1 MNVTLEVF
9 FLLLE
14 NKPLQNREIA
24 DKLDINI
31 RSIQRAVDKIQENFE
46 QSIALN
52 RYFEFFK
59 DGRAHTV
66 NQKYLLKE
74 DQILLL
80 SKLLVSSRSLN
91 ETELPQLTNRMLNMI
106 NVDKRSIVSSAIASE
121 RLTETYIS
129 DKSDRQEKLWQLEQY
144 IFDKDKIKFEYTN
157 HENSEAAETTTVE
170 VLPVHT
176 FFDNYYFFMIGLEKV
191 SHEYKTYRVDWIQN
205 IEKVNIKLHVEYRK
219 RHNHGKDAQLNAYGY
234 MGEEMR
240 IRFEYYGYIGYV
252 QDKFPSC
259 KVIKKLDKK
268 NKFPFSVNLLE
279 IKVNYSPG
287 VKLWLLGQTPIL
299 RVVEPAEIAEDIK
312 NTLYDS
318 YRLYKD
324 EEK

>member
-129 DKSDRQEKLWQLEQY
+129 EKRG
-144 IFDKDKIKFEYTN
+144 IF
-157 HENSEAAETTTVE
+157 
-170 VLPVHT
+170 
-176 FFDNYYFFMIGLEKV
+176 
-191 SHEYKTYRVDWIQN
+191 
-205 IEKVNIKLHVEYRK
+205 
-219 RHNHGKDAQLNAYGY
+219 
-234 MGEEMR
+234 
-240 IRFEYYGYIGYV
+240 
-252 QDKFPSC
+252 C
-259 KVIKKLDKK
+259 
-268 NKFPFSVNLLE
+268 
-279 IKVNYSPG
+279 
-287 VKLWLLGQTPIL
+287 
-299 RVVEPAEIAEDIK
+299 
-312 NTLYDS
+312 
-318 YRLYKD
+318 
-324 EEK
+324 